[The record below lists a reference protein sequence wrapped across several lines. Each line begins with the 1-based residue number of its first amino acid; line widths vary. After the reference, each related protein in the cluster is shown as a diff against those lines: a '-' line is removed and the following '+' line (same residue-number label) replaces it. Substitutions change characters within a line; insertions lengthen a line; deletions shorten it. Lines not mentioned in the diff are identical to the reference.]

1 MSKLYWEIVQKD
13 RLSEWFVPKF
23 GTRNFRLGIG
33 ILFLPYTGMVVAF
46 AAWGSLV
53 VDYSVERLGAICLL
67 YFLALGISAHC
78 LDALGSKTKPWGFL
92 SKKKLWKISLIS
104 LCGAIIIGFYY
115 AFLDSPL
122 LIPIGIIEIF
132 FLVSYNLE
140 LFNGKFHN
148 NSSFVFSWGVL
159 PVLAGTIIQINS
171 ITLESIILSSIA
183 GVLSYILIKTSYIY
197 KNLKKQSA
205 KTSLIYKKE
214 IVLKLISSGVIFSTV
229 LFFLIRHL

>member
-1 MSKLYWEIVQKD
+1 MQKD

-33 ILFLPYTGMVVAF
+33 ILFLPYTGMVVSF

-53 VDYSVERLGAICLL
+53 VDYSLERLVAICLL

-92 SKKKLWKISLIS
+92 SKKKLWIISLITLS
-104 LCGAIIIGFYY
+104 AAIIIGFYY

-122 LIPIGIIEIF
+122 LIPIGIVEIF

-148 NSSFVFSWGVL
+148 NSSFVLSWGVL

-171 ITLESIILSSIA
+171 ITLESFALSGVA
-183 GVLSYILIKTSYIY
+183 GILSYILIKTSRIY

-214 IVLKLISSGVIFSTV
+214 IVLKLISSGVILSTV

>member
-1 MSKLYWEIVQKD
+1 MQKD

-33 ILFLPYTGMVVAF
+33 ILFLPYTGMVLAF

-53 VDYSVERLGAICLL
+53 VDYSLERLGAICLL

-92 SKKKLWKISLIS
+92 SKKKLWIISLITLS
-104 LCGAIIIGFYY
+104 GAIIIGFHY

-122 LIPIGIIEIF
+122 LIPIGIVEIF

-148 NSSFVFSWGVL
+148 NSSFVLSWGVL

-171 ITLESIILSSIA
+171 ITLESFALSVVA
-183 GVLSYILIKTSYIY
+183 GILSYILIKTSGIY

-205 KTSLIYKKE
+205 EISLIYKKE
-214 IVLKLISSGVIFSTV
+214 IVLKLISSGVILSTI

>member
-1 MSKLYWEIVQKD
+1 MQKD

-53 VDYSVERLGAICLL
+53 VDYSLERLVAICLL

-92 SKKKLWKISLIS
+92 SKKKLWIISLITLS
-104 LCGAIIIGFYY
+104 GAIIIGFHY

-122 LIPIGIIEIF
+122 LIPIGIVEIF

-148 NSSFVFSWGVL
+148 NSSFVLSWGVL

-171 ITLESIILSSIA
+171 ITLESFALSVVA
-183 GVLSYILIKTSYIY
+183 GILSYILIKTSCIY

-205 KTSLIYKKE
+205 EISLIYKKE
-214 IVLKLISSGVIFSTV
+214 IVLKLISLGVILSTI

>member
-1 MSKLYWEIVQKD
+1 VQKD

-33 ILFLPYTGMVVAF
+33 ILFLPYTGMVVSF

-53 VDYSVERLGAICLL
+53 VDYSLERLGAICLL

-92 SKKKLWKISLIS
+92 SKKKLWIISLITLS
-104 LCGAIIIGFYY
+104 SAIIIGFYY

-122 LIPIGIIEIF
+122 LIPIGIVEIF

-148 NSSFVFSWGVL
+148 NSSFVLSWGVL

-171 ITLESIILSSIA
+171 ITLESFALSGVA
-183 GVLSYILIKTSYIY
+183 GILSYILIKTSRIY

-214 IVLKLISSGVIFSTV
+214 IVLKLISSGVILSTV

>member
-1 MSKLYWEIVQKD
+1 MQKD

-53 VDYSVERLGAICLL
+53 VDYSLERLGAICLL

-78 LDALGSKTKPWGFL
+78 LDALGSKAKPWGFL
-92 SKKKLWKISLIS
+92 SKKKLWIISLFTLS
-104 LCGAIIIGFYY
+104 GAIIIGFYY

-122 LIPIGIIEIF
+122 LIPIGIVEIF

-148 NSSFVFSWGVL
+148 NSSFILSWGVL

-171 ITLESIILSSIA
+171 ITLESFALSAVA
-183 GVLSYILIKTSYIY
+183 GILSYILIKTSYIY

-205 KTSLIYKKE
+205 EISLIYKKE
-214 IVLKLISSGVIFSTV
+214 IVLKLISSGVILSTI

>member
-1 MSKLYWEIVQKD
+1 MQKD

-33 ILFLPYTGMVVAF
+33 ILFLPYTGMVVSF

-53 VDYSVERLGAICLL
+53 VDYSLERLVAICLL

-92 SKKKLWKISLIS
+92 SKKKLWIISLIALS
-104 LCGAIIIGFYY
+104 AAIIIGFYY

-122 LIPIGIIEIF
+122 LIPIGIVEIF

-148 NSSFVFSWGVL
+148 NSSFVLSWGVL

-171 ITLESIILSSIA
+171 ITLESFALSGVA
-183 GVLSYILIKTSYIY
+183 GILSYILIKTSRIY

-214 IVLKLISSGVIFSTV
+214 IVLKLISSGVILSTV

>member
-1 MSKLYWEIVQKD
+1 MQKD

-53 VDYSVERLGAICLL
+53 VDYSLERLGAICLL

-92 SKKKLWKISLIS
+92 SKKKLWIISLITLS
-104 LCGAIIIGFYY
+104 GAIIIGFHY

-122 LIPIGIIEIF
+122 LIPIGIVEIF

-148 NSSFVFSWGVL
+148 NSSFVLSWGVL

-171 ITLESIILSSIA
+171 ITLESFALSGVA
-183 GVLSYILIKTSYIY
+183 GILSYILIKTSCIY
-197 KNLKKQSA
+197 KNLKKQSEE
-205 KTSLIYKKE
+205 TSLIYRKE
-214 IVLKLISSGVIFSTV
+214 IVLKLISSGVILSTI

>member
-1 MSKLYWEIVQKD
+1 MQKD

-23 GTRNFRLGIG
+23 GTKNFRLGIG

-78 LDALGSKTKPWGFL
+78 LDALGSKIKPWGFL
-92 SKKKLWKISLIS
+92 SKKKLWIISLITLS
-104 LCGAIIIGFYY
+104 SAIIIGFHY

-122 LIPIGIIEIF
+122 LIPIGIVEIF

-148 NSSFVFSWGVL
+148 NSSFVLSWGVL

-171 ITLESIILSSIA
+171 ITLESFALSVVA
-183 GVLSYILIKTSYIY
+183 GILSYILIKTSYIY
-197 KNLKKQSA
+197 KNLKKQSVEI
-205 KTSLIYKKE
+205 SLVYKKE
-214 IVLKLISSGVIFSTV
+214 IVLKLISSGVILSTV

>member
-1 MSKLYWEIVQKD
+1 MQKD

-23 GTRNFRLGIG
+23 GTKNFRLGIG

-53 VDYSVERLGAICLL
+53 VDYSLERLGAICLL

-92 SKKKLWKISLIS
+92 SKKKLWIISLITLS
-104 LCGAIIIGFYY
+104 SAIIIGFHY

-122 LIPIGIIEIF
+122 LIPIGIVEIF

-148 NSSFVFSWGVL
+148 NSSFVLSWGVL

-171 ITLESIILSSIA
+171 ITLESFALSVVA
-183 GVLSYILIKTSYIY
+183 GILSYILIKTSYIY

-205 KTSLIYKKE
+205 EISLVYKKE
-214 IVLKLISSGVIFSTV
+214 IVLKLISSGVILSTV

>member
-1 MSKLYWEIVQKD
+1 VQKD

-53 VDYSVERLGAICLL
+53 VDYSLERLVAICLL

-92 SKKKLWKISLIS
+92 SKKKLWIISLITLS
-104 LCGAIIIGFYY
+104 GAIIIGFHY

-122 LIPIGIIEIF
+122 LIPIGIVEIF

-148 NSSFVFSWGVL
+148 NSSFVLSWGVL

-171 ITLESIILSSIA
+171 ITLESFALSVVA
-183 GVLSYILIKTSYIY
+183 GILSYILIKTSCIY

-205 KTSLIYKKE
+205 EISLIYKKE
-214 IVLKLISSGVIFSTV
+214 IVLKLISSGVILSTI